1 MTVQIKTDIREGALF
16 YDCVLNDTLK
26 LIDILPT
33 ENYSSRFWL
42 CERTT
47 GEISNDYVIRDEDDI
62 YDCFYYGRG
71 E

>member
-1 MTVQIKTDIREGALF
+1 MTVKIKTDIKEGALF

-47 GEISNDYVIRDEDDI
+47 GEISNDYVIRDEADI
-62 YDCFYYGRG
+62 YDCFYYRRG